1 MLLITGPGRS
11 GTSVLALFC
20 QAMGYEPGGAWHE
33 SVDAGLE
40 YPRVVQINDAL
51 NRALRETGDAAE
63 ALAEHRAEMRALDF
77 KVVKDPRF
85 TFHPGNLRAWHLV
98 RPDLSV
104 LLTYRK
110 PEHCLASR
118 QRNAKSLMVKDRTQ
132 ADNIRRDL
140 ANTLEVLLELDIP
153 YRLLLFP
160 QFLDQYDRVRA
171 AFEDLGLP
179 IDPETGATTWNRV
192 VNRDKVHF
200 KAETPEPAEDPA
212 KRKGGWNPFAR

>member
-1 MLLITGPGRS
+1 MLIITGPGRS

-20 QAMGYEPGGAWHE
+20 QKMGYEPGGAWHE

-40 YPRVVQINDAL
+40 FPRVVEINDAM
-51 NRALRETGDAAE
+51 NRELRETGETTRTLAAHGE
-63 ALAEHRAEMRALDF
+63 EMCALDF
-77 KVVKDPRF
+77 KVIKDPRF
-85 TFHPGNLRAWHLV
+85 TFHPGVLRAWHTV

-104 LLTYRK
+104 LITYRK

-118 QRNAKSLMVKDRTQ
+118 QRSAKNLMVKDRTQ

-160 QFLDQYDRVRA
+160 HFLDQYDRVRA

-179 IDPETGATTWNRV
+179 IDPDTGAQAWSRI

-200 KAETPEPAEDPA
+200 KAEQTGLAEEVA
-212 KRKGGWNPFAR
+212 RRKIGWNPFAR